1 MLSPLRQPCS
11 LKTGK
16 VSDEKKKKKTTKKQ
30 NNQNKEV
37 ALQVYLDRVNDIPFG
52 TSAIKMYRGAIDE
65 GATEMKEHRQNLL
78 DI

>member
-1 MLSPLRQPCS
+1 M
-11 LKTGK
+11 
-16 VSDEKKKKKTTKKQ
+16 KKTKNKNENKTK
-30 NNQNKEV
+30 QNKEV

-65 GATEMKEHRQNLL
+65 GATEMKEQRQNLL